1 MVAPLVRKH
10 KVKKHATQFIRFHSD
25 QFLRIKRS
33 WRKPRGIDSRVRRKF
48 RGNRIMPEVGYRTAK
63 DTRFTLPNGFRKFLV
78 SNEKDLEVLLM
89 HNRTYCAELAR
100 NLSAKTRKELLQ
112 RANELNLKVTNAN
125 ARLRAEE
132 HE

>member
-10 KVKKHATQFIRFHSD
+10 KVKKHARQFVRFHSD
-25 QFLRIKRS
+25 QFLRVKRS

-63 DTRFTLPNGFRKFLV
+63 DTRFVLPNGFRKFV
-78 SNEKDLEVLLM
+78 VTNEKDLEVLLM

-100 NLSAKTRKELLQ
+100 NLSAKTRKQLLQ